1 MQVLIPSLP
10 SFDPWARVVGLG
22 AASSRGFVWIPQT
35 GDEVLVAF
43 NENDERDAYI
53 IGGLWSMVNRPP
65 LTAPTDFLTKRVIQ
79 TGLGSAP
86 GHIVE
91 FDDALQSVSITTS
104 TSQKIVMDPTTVAIS
119 AFKDTAKLTIA
130 VGPPPSITIESTS
143 GDISLKAPLGTISL
157 EAADVDISGTKRRR
171 SAPKGAARSK
181 ASPSTSTR
189 RVHDAACRTRGRH
202 DGSRDAARARTG
214 KSRCDHRQP
223 AGVVRRCRSAACPLV
238 NGVQP
243 HVGGVVTM
251 ASLTVS
257 INGFA
262 AARQGDVIT
271 EAGGPNTIAAGC
283 PTVSIGG

>member
-1 MQVLIPSLP
+1 MSNAVLEWLAGTERRPSQGKGGGGYSIAPAVVKDNLNVLSEGRVQVHIPSLP

-157 EAADVDISGTKRRR
+157 EAADVDISGTK
-171 SAPKGAARSK
+171 SASF
-181 ASPSTSTR
+181 STE
-189 RVHDAACRTRGRH
+189 
-202 DGSRDAARARTG
+202 GSCTIEG
-214 KSRCDHRQP
+214 
-223 AGVVRRCRSAACPLV
+223 
-238 NGVQP
+238 
-243 HVGGVVTM
+243 
-251 ASLTVS
+251 LTVD
-257 INGFA
+257 IN
-262 AARQGDVIT
+262 
-271 EAGGPNTIAAGC
+271 
-283 PTVSIGG
+283 